1 MLIRLYVKGKFSLVT
16 FYFFHKC
23 IFKFGLA
30 YTIVLCKAYLTSLI
44 SALLS
49 QIWWRLGGI
58 LLGAFRRSTGFSK
71 LLN

>member
-1 MLIRLYVKGKFSLVT
+1 MMLIRLYVKGKFSLVT

-23 IFKFGLA
+23 IFKLGLA

-49 QIWWRLGGI
+49 QIWWR
-58 LLGAFRRSTGFSK
+58 
-71 LLN
+71 